1 MHIYIYRGIYNW
13 RGAKDSCYKNLLPY
27 MYIGV
32 CMCVATGVKIS
43 INIYMEKQIAKVYIR
58 HICKEK
64 ASHLVATCRIES

>member
-1 MHIYIYRGIYNW
+1 
-13 RGAKDSCYKNLLPY
+13 